1 MKIKVSEKTLWCCSC
16 TTAPAETE
24 SKWKWD
30 SEGSTVSTMGSNWR
44 HHLQKHQLPAWI
56 TVVWLEKKEGAMF
69 GFFTELPF
77 FLMHNNTIIIN
88 TKAPDGWKYCL
99 PYIWSLH
106 RLTFYA
112 LALRRSNRGDV
123 SARHVS
129 RRRVWTWGRGSIC
142 SRQPLTAHSAETVSA
157 GGLRHWSCPRAFV

>member
-1 MKIKVSEKTLWCCSC
+1 MLQLHNSTSWDRIQLKMGQWRRHCVDNGIQLATPS
-16 TTAPAETE
+16 AET
-24 SKWKWD
+24 
-30 SEGSTVSTMGSNWR
+30 STASMDYSCLVEKKKRGDVWIFY
-44 HHLQKHQLPAWI
+44 WI
-56 TVVWLEKKEGAMF
+56 TI
-69 GFFTELPF
+69 

-106 RLTFYA
+106 RLTFYT